1 MVHCFSGVSFYC
13 RIKMLQILLAS
24 NIFCIKSGLIW
35 TELKNESVMEVWI
48 LGLLNFIF
56 NRVFVLRYLSFPT
69 QKRFGKTNRNIYL
82 FNAKLPNHIFFS
94 KLSQIPTNLV
104 IRNSLLFNLPK
115 SIEDVFVFCSYILL
129 HWFN

>member
-48 LGLLNFIF
+48 LGLLNYIF

>member
-48 LGLLNFIF
+48 LGLLNFFF